1 MRVWQLVYKSGY
13 YCLCWDCVVG
23 FVWECSSLFTTKFIN
38 GMVYSLGRVKIP
50 NLLNR
55 FLHETLGVIPE
66 IKQTNLFRKANIY
79 LLLNGL
85 PRKHSVL
92 LHQVK
97 ISKMYWVDSASVVD
111 VTHIFNCITCWTW
124 ESMYHTDLPNLGLY
138 QLANKEL

>member
-1 MRVWQLVYKSGY
+1 
-13 YCLCWDCVVG
+13 
-23 FVWECSSLFTTKFIN
+23 
-38 GMVYSLGRVKIP
+38 MVYSLGRVKIP

-66 IKQTNLFRKANIY
+66 IKQTILFRKANIY

-92 LHQVK
+92 LRQVK

-111 VTHIFNCITCWTW
+111 VTYLT
-124 ESMYHTDLPNLGLY
+124 
-138 QLANKEL
+138 A